1 MPEYEVDGVR
11 AVYDHETEDPRSGAR
26 RRPVADWGVGEELF
40 DHMPRRRFG
49 RPSDPH
55 RRDSHPRERGASARA
70 EDFLIDD
77 EPAGRDERRSE
88 ERRPADRDERR
99 PADRDAADRLA
110 AAPTE
115 DLGAPVRTTAPAEA
129 TAEAGASS
137 GASAS
142 RSAAERQPEV
152 PGAEPARPAA
162 RADSIDG
169 RRTIVIGRSVHG
181 DTLTRRPRRPRTV
194 GERVGH
200 RPDRMAMWAVAL
212 GLLLILIAI
221 LTAGA

>member
-70 EDFLIDD
+70 EDFLADG
-77 EPAGRDERRSE
+77 EPAGGDDRRLAERG
-88 ERRPADRDERR
+88 
-99 PADRDAADRLA
+99 AAERLA

-115 DLGAPVRTTAPAEA
+115 DLGAPASAAAGAPAQRGAPAE
-129 TAEAGASS
+129 
-137 GASAS
+137 
-142 RSAAERQPEV
+142 RAEREPEI
-152 PGAEPARPAA
+152 PGAEPAQPAA
-162 RADSIDG
+162 RADAVDG
-169 RRTIVIGRSVHG
+169 RRTIVIGRSVHA
-181 DTLTRRPRRPRTV
+181 DTLTRRPRRARTV